1 MILMASTSHKLATR
15 HFEEMMKELW
25 FQLVL
30 VKQIDPLLE
39 TNQFKAI
46 AISFREILK
55 ISKEKVMQLL
65 ANPIIIDRVWFKNP
79 YKE

>member
-1 MILMASTSHKLATR
+1 MASTSHKLATR

>member
-15 HFEEMMKELW
+15 QFEEMMKELW